1 MRLALI
7 FVLAV
12 AIASAQE
19 FVDRVVAS
27 VNGNPVLW
35 SDVEDEVRLDA
46 LLDGRPASE
55 VTPAQRNAALDRL
68 VDNELLAQQVGAANS
83 DENAPAQQEE
93 VDREVRDL
101 RAERNASDTTDWDR
115 LLKQNAVTEQD
126 LRAKLL
132 RQVQLLQF
140 VNMRFRPG
148 TQVSEAE
155 IERFYND
162 VFVPEM
168 KKRGAPVSSLAS
180 VQESI
185 EKILIE
191 QKVNA
196 ALDQYLQVLRG
207 GARIWKS
214 APFAT
219 AQAKAEGKN

>member
-7 FVLAV
+7 FALAV
-12 AIASAQE
+12 AMASAQQ

-27 VNGNPVLW
+27 VNGNPILW
-35 SDVEDEVRLDA
+35 SDVDEEVKLDA
-46 LLDGRPASE
+46 LLDNRPASE
-55 VTPAQRNAALDRL
+55 LTPAQRNAALDRL
-68 VDNELLAQQVGAANS
+68 IDDELLAQQVASANS
-83 DENAPAQQEE
+83 DENAASQQEE
-93 VDREVRDL
+93 VDREIRDL
-101 RAERNASDTTDWDR
+101 RSERNVSDATDWQR
-115 LLKQNAVTEQD
+115 FLNEHGVTEPD
-126 LRAKLL
+126 LRARLL

-148 TQVSEAE
+148 TQVSQNE
-155 IERFYND
+155 IERFYNQ

-168 KKRGAPVSSLAS
+168 KKRGASVPALAS
-180 VQESI
+180 VQDTI

-219 AQAKAEGKN
+219 AKTSTEGKR